1 MRYPT
6 NEIPIN
12 TGSAKNCPATMK
24 TILATEI
31 NSSLRE
37 GLAIRYDDKKI
48 GKKRKR
54 NGSVVKSIDTIEQSR
69 IT

>member
-1 MRYPT
+1 
-6 NEIPIN
+6 
-12 TGSAKNCPATMK
+12 MK